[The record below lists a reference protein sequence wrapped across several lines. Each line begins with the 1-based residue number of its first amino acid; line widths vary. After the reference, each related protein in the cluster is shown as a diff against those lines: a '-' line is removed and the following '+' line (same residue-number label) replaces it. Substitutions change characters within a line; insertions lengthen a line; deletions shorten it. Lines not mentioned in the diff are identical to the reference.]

1 MTFVAALSYT
11 SLQNYTERGGKSMN
25 NSAFLSSLLFSA
37 FSFGAPHSYYIII
50 HGTWSRPFSWHMPGG
65 DFYDA
70 LASVSQP
77 GTVSFFLWSGENS
90 HEARIA
96 GGKKLVRYIQQF
108 YPHDAEINIVS
119 HSHGSNVGILA
130 SQEFAKDP
138 YNKHRIHNFYALGT
152 PTNTTQYMPDMNAIS
167 YFYNLFSYNDY
178 VQPVFGFFER
188 EYPKHD
194 RIANICITI
203 NKKEPRHS
211 EMHAALIAQWIPS
224 IHEDLASQAIAGFD
238 QFTFKKPG
246 IIHFNDGDTP
256 TYELDEERRY
266 KKEHNE
272 RLAQA
277 FNNVHMELRKK
288 TQSS

>member
-1 MTFVAALSYT
+1 
-11 SLQNYTERGGKSMN
+11 MN
-25 NSAFLSSLLFSA
+25 NSAFLSTLLFSTL
-37 FSFGAPHSYYIII
+37 SFGAPNSYYIII

-65 DFYDA
+65 AFYDA

-90 HEARIA
+90 HDARIA
-96 GGKKLVRYIQQF
+96 GGKKLAHYIQEF
-108 YPHDAEINIVS
+108 YPEGAEINLIG

-130 SQEFAKDP
+130 SQELTQK
-138 YNKHRIHNFYALGT
+138 NTHRIHSFFALGT
-152 PTNTTQYMPDMNAIS
+152 PTHTTRYMPDMNAIT

-203 NKKEPRHS
+203 NGKEPRHA
-211 EMHAALIAQWIPS
+211 EMHHPLIAQWIPN
-224 IHEDLASQAIAGFD
+224 IHEDLESQALSGFD
-238 QFTFKKPG
+238 QFTFHIPG
-246 IIHFNDGDTP
+246 IIHFNDDETP
-256 TYELDEERRY
+256 TYERDPERRY
-266 KKEHNE
+266 KKEHQD
-272 RLAQA
+272 RIVQA

-288 TQSS
+288 SENEQ